1 MESRTQR
8 LLRRT
13 IRQIIEAK
21 KSSQGDS
28 CPAATQNLELNTR
41 NRNAAIK
48 AEHIEYGP
56 LNLADEEYWEH
67 LAEHWNTTADVA
79 KQSTCGN
86 CAAFDIS
93 PKMQECMPGE
103 IMPQE
108 EIDAARESGE
118 PWQTLGYCWM
128 HHFKCH
134 SARSCYTWASG
145 GPIDTD
151 KVSISWSE
159 KSQGSMSEGLRRRL
173 RVVR

>member
-1 MESRTQR
+1 MSTKDAK
-8 LLRRT
+8 LLREAIKRI
-13 IRQIIEAK
+13 IREAEEME
-21 KSSQGDS
+21 GA

-67 LAEHWNTTADVA
+67 LADHWGTTPDVA
-79 KQSTCGN
+79 KQSRCGS

-103 IMPQE
+103 IMPQD
-108 EIDAARESGE
+108 EISAAISEGK
-118 PWQTLGYCWM
+118 PWQSLGYCWM

-134 SARSCYTWASG
+134 SARSCYTWAAG
-145 GPIDTD
+145 GPITSDSMSD
-151 KVSISWSE
+151 SWRQKADE
-159 KSQGSMSEGLRRRL
+159 SMSEGRKRSL

>member
-1 MESRTQR
+1 MNI
-8 LLRRT
+8 LRET
-13 IRQIIEAK
+13 IRKIIHEAEELANA
-21 KSSQGDS
+21 

-103 IMPQE
+103 LQDTDGI
-108 EIDAARESGE
+108 
-118 PWQTLGYCWM
+118 LGYCWM

-134 SARSCYTWASG
+134 SARSCYVWAAG
-145 GPIDTD
+145 GPITTNR
-151 KVSISWSE
+151 VSQSWAEKAQGAVSE
-159 KSQGSMSEGLRRRL
+159 ASRKKL
-173 RVVR
+173 RVLR